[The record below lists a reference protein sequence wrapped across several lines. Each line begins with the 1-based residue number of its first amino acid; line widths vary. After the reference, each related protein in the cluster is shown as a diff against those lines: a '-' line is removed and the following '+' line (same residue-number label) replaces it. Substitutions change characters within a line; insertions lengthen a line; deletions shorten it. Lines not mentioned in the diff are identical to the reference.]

1 MAPCAK
7 FFVGRIDWRS
17 YWTFPIKT
25 RLVAC
30 VPLFSLIH
38 RRIDFPTGLLVS
50 QPMAIPVFNWK
61 ITNPNCGFPI
71 APGLI
76 SRRCISFF
84 NIYIFYNIYLY
95 TQISYITWCRS
106 ICHFNWL
113 SKFVFFKWQY
123 IYMGGYW
130 NGGSSKSLVSIL
142 AWCNLGWFG
151 VHPVLKIPQGPHPT

>member
-84 NIYIFYNIYLY
+84 NIYI
-95 TQISYITWCRS
+95 YI
-106 ICHFNWL
+106 
-113 SKFVFFKWQY
+113 FFIIY
-123 IYMGGYW
+123 IYIYTDIIYHVVPFYLPFQLAVKICVFLMTIYIYIWGVIEMGDPQ
-130 NGGSSKSLVSIL
+130 NH
-142 AWCNLGWFG
+142 WF
-151 VHPVLKIPQGPHPT
+151 QY